1 MNRPAGIALWGAA
14 FILCLGLPAEAASK
28 KYCFFEVQSLCPGR
42 QPPKGSKIRKP
53 AKKAPTSAVT
63 APIPTPKPGTT
74 DDQVVV
80 PIPKEKPA
88 IAKADAGADDA
99 AATQAKPTEQTDQPV
114 PQPKPKPEVAEAP
127 EPAPEPQPKPEAAEA
142 PEPAPAIPEPAP
154 KPDAA
159 PEVPSLDLKP
169 TVEASV
175 EPGQAQDQAAVEQAA
190 ACRADLGKLGVSF
203 TQAEDKDYAPCS
215 IDNAVQ
221 IDTIKADGQTVTLIG
236 KPIFNCNFALKFS
249 SWVADVAV
257 PVVQAQADKPLSGL
271 STGPGFQCRNRN
283 GDSEGKISEHASGN
297 AVDID
302 QIVLADKSKIAISQV
317 SNTNDPHYRMLSA
330 LRTSGCGYF
339 TTVLGPGSNAAHASH
354 YHFDLGAHGKSGNY
368 RICE

>member
-14 FILCLGLPAEAASK
+14 FIMCLGLPAEAASK
-28 KYCFFEVQSLCPGR
+28 KYCFFEIESMCR
-42 QPPKGSKIRKP
+42 QTPRGSKIRKP
-53 AKKAPTSAVT
+53 AKKAPAKAATT
-63 APIPTPKPGTT
+63 APIPAPKPGTS
-74 DDQVVV
+74 DEQVAI
-80 PIPKEKPA
+80 PKPKEKPA
-88 IAKADAGADDA
+88 IAKADAGADETA
-99 AATQAKPTEQTDQPV
+99 PAQAKPAENTAETAPR
-114 PQPKPKPEVAEAP
+114 PQPKPEVAAASESTPESQPKPETAEAP
-127 EPAPEPQPKPEAAEA
+127 EPAPPQPE
-142 PEPAPAIPEPAP
+142 P

-175 EPGQAQDQAAVEQAA
+175 EPGQAQDQAAAEQAA

-203 TQAEDKDYAPCS
+203 TKAEDKDYAPCS

-236 KPIFNCNFALKFS
+236 KPIFKCNFALKFS

-302 QIVLADKSKIAISQV
+302 QIVLADKSRIAISQV
-317 SNTNDPHYRMLSA
+317 SNTTDPHYRLLMA
-330 LRTSGCGYF
+330 LRTSACGYF

>member
-1 MNRPAGIALWGAA
+1 MNKPAGVALWGAA

-28 KYCFFEVQSLCPGR
+28 KYCFFELQSMCPGR

-53 AKKAPTSAVT
+53 AKKAPATEVAT
-63 APIPTPKPGTT
+63 PPIPAPKPGTS
-74 DDQVVV
+74 DDQVA
-80 PIPKEKPA
+80 IPKPKTKP
-88 IAKADAGADDA
+88 AKADEDA
-99 AATQAKPTEQTDQPV
+99 AATQPKPADKSTAESV
-114 PQPKPKPEVAEAP
+114 PQPQPKPEVADAP
-127 EPAPEPQPKPEAAEA
+127 DPAPQPEPKPEASEA
-142 PEPAPAIPEPAP
+142 PQPAPSVPQPEP
-154 KPDAA
+154 KPGTV
-159 PEVPSLDLKP
+159 PELPSLDTKP
-169 TVEASV
+169 TVDA
-175 EPGQAQDQAAVEQAA
+175 PAQPDKPQDQAGADQAA
-190 ACRADLGKLGVSF
+190 ACRVDLGKLGVSF
-203 TQAEDKDYAPCS
+203 MPAQDKDFAPCS

-221 IDTIKADGQTVTLIG
+221 LDTIKADGQTVSLIG

-249 SWVADVAV
+249 TWVADVAI
-257 PVVQAQADKPLSGL
+257 PVVQAQEDKALSGL
-271 STGPGFQCRNRN
+271 STGPGFECRNRN

-302 QIVLADKSKIAISQV
+302 QIVLADKSRIAISQV
-317 SNTNDPHYRMLSA
+317 SNTNDPHYRMLMA